1 MLDEVL
7 LIIGKLLPIL
17 DILCEIDFFGGP
29 KGSLLILV
37 HLPDVTVLNRE
48 QYEAV
53 GVFLKKGLVEFTL
66 ALGNKLGVSL

>member
-37 HLPDVTVLNRE
+37 HLPNFTVLNRE
-48 QYEAV
+48 QHETV
-53 GVFLKKGLVEFTL
+53 GVFLKEGLVKL
-66 ALGNKLGVSL
+66 ALALRRKLGVGL